1 MFGVAGR
8 AGRCRERIQD
18 KAVQGPLP
26 NGRPVAGEPRS
37 VSLVTDRTLDE
48 SIAEWAVAAVGGD
61 RLVSM
66 TGLREGGAPWLMHY
80 EASGG
85 PGSAVLRVGAP
96 GTARTQA
103 LEVRGMALARAA
115 GVPVPGVIAARA
127 DDTAALL
134 LIEYVDGTSHQP
146 VQPDPAR
153 LEMLGRIAARISAV
167 DPGDADLPAVTHPI
181 PDVDF
186 KAMRARARPQPLLAA
201 AQERIAA
208 IIPDDPIGFVHGDLW
223 SGNTLWCGA
232 ELAAVVDWDCA
243 GLGGAGIDLGSL
255 RCDAAMCYGLDASD
269 HVLAGWQSEAQRP
282 GESLAYWDTV
292 AALSTPPDIE
302 WFGEAVPDMTG
313 RPDLT
318 KQLLH
323 ERRDAFLVD
332 ALERLS

>member
-96 GTARTQA
+96 GTTRTQA

-186 KAMRARARPQPLLAA
+186 KAMRARARPQALLAA
-201 AQERIAA
+201 AQERRRDH
-208 IIPDDPIGFVHGDLW
+208 PDDPIGFVHGDR
-223 SGNTLWCGA
+223 GAATPCGA
-232 ELAAVVDWDCA
+232 AP
-243 GLGGAGIDLGSL
+243 SL
-255 RCDAAMCYGLDASD
+255 PRSSTGTARPGRRTHRPRRTAIDAAMC
-269 HVLAGWQSEAQRP
+269 
-282 GESLAYWDTV
+282 
-292 AALSTPPDIE
+292 
-302 WFGEAVPDMTG
+302 
-313 RPDLT
+313 
-318 KQLLH
+318 
-323 ERRDAFLVD
+323 
-332 ALERLS
+332 